1 MSTTHV
7 LTLLETLQDHPGVGG
22 TELARR
28 LGVDR
33 RTVRRYVTKLQELGI
48 PVEAERGRYGGYR
61 LRPGY
66 KLPPLMLTDDEATA
80 VVLGLIGARQLGLT
94 DGEAALAKIERVL
107 PGLLRERVKAL
118 EDVLGFTHEPPDGAP
133 PETATLLALADAVRR
148 RRRVR
153 VNYRSWKGTQSQ
165 PELEPYGL
173 VLHNGRWYL
182 SAGAG
187 EPRTYRVDRISDV
200 RLLRETA
207 QPPEGFDPVDHVSR
221 SLARVPWKWEVEVL
235 LDTTLDEARARV
247 PRTAAELEPN
257 DGRVLMRGR
266 AENLDGMARIL
277 AGLGFD
283 FEILK
288 PDELRA
294 AVRKLG
300 RRLVDTAG

>member
-22 TELARR
+22 TELAER

-33 RTVRRYVTKLQELGI
+33 RTVRRYVTKLHELGI

-80 VVLGLIGARQLGLT
+80 VVLGLIGARQLGLPAVE
-94 DGEAALAKIERVL
+94 DALQKIQRVL
-107 PGLLRERVKAL
+107 PGVLRERVRAL
-118 EDVLGFTHEPPDGAP
+118 EQVLGFTREPGAGAP
-133 PETATLLALADAVRR
+133 PEAATLLALADAVRR

-153 VNYRSWKGTQSQ
+153 VSYENWKGEKST
-165 PELEPYGL
+165 PELEPYGV
-173 VLHNGRWYL
+173 VLHAGRWYL

-187 EPRTYRVDRISDV
+187 EPRIFRVDRISNV
-200 RLLRETA
+200 KLLREA
-207 QPPEGFDPVDHVSR
+207 AHPLEGFDAVDHVSR

-235 LDTTLDEARARV
+235 LDTTLEQARKRV
-247 PRTAAELEPN
+247 PRTAAELEPR
-257 DGRVLMRGR
+257 DGRVRLTGR

-277 AGLGFD
+277 AGLGFE
-283 FEILK
+283 FEIVK

-300 RRLVDTAG
+300 RALIDTAA

>member
-22 TELARR
+22 SDLAER

-66 KLPPLMLTDDEATA
+66 KLPPLMLTDEEATA
-80 VVLGLIGARQLGLT
+80 VVLGLIAGRQLGLPT
-94 DGEAALAKIERVL
+94 GEGALEKIQRVL
-107 PGLLRERVKAL
+107 PGVLRERVKAL
-118 EDVLGFTHEPPDGAP
+118 EATLGFTREPPDAAP

-153 VNYRSWKGTQSQ
+153 VSYTSWKGAESR
-165 PELEPYGL
+165 PVLDAYGL

-182 SAGAG
+182 SAGAD
-187 EPRTYRVDRISDV
+187 EPRTYRVDRISNV
-200 RLLRETA
+200 RLMRETVH
-207 QPPEGFDPVDHVSR
+207 PPEGFDPVEHVSR

-235 LDTTLDEARARV
+235 LDTTMEEARKRV
-247 PRTAAELEPN
+247 PATAAELEPQ

-283 FEILK
+283 FEIVG
-288 PDELRA
+288 PDELRE
-294 AVRKLG
+294 AVRNLA
-300 RRLVDTAG
+300 RRLLDTAG